1 LLGYTRAAVAK
12 PYQVL
17 GLSLTVVMFAA
28 ALAVVSMLRN
38 FYNEKISILFDH
50 ANMDSSLL
58 FTFST
63 GLAILLLIVLI
74 NALWIRKKVNE
85 TAH

>member
-38 FYNEKISILFDH
+38 FYSEKISTLFDG
-50 ANMDSSLL
+50 ATIGSSLL

-63 GLAILLLIVLI
+63 GLAILFLIVLI
-74 NALWIRKKVNE
+74 NALWIRKKVNA